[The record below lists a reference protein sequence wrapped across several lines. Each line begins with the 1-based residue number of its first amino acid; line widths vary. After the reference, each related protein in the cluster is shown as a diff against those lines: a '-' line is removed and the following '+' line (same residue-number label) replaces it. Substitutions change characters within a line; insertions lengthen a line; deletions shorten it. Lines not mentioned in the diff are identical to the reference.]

1 MFVFTVWTI
10 HTPHIIVPPS
20 MLFVNGSPV
29 VEENTVRVDI
39 MATVPGASFMCELL
53 RKNSPSM
60 MADCEWWW
68 CLICEMIVNDEFLF
82 WIWHFMLLYVGS
94 NGTTTFTG
102 LAWGVYR
109 LKIVAS
115 ASGYNRSV
123 IRRRVVIPRDS
134 NYCTINLINDGVVVS
149 GNNLTVHFRGV
160 GPATG
165 FRCFVNRRTRFSC
178 EHLM

>member
-1 MFVFTVWTI
+1 MHFI
-10 HTPHIIVPPS
+10 
-20 MLFVNGSPV
+20 NGSPV
-29 VEENTVRVDI
+29 VEGNTVRVDV
-39 MATVPGASFMCELL
+39 MATVPEASFMCELL
-53 RKNSPSM
+53 RKNSSSM

-68 CLICEMIVNDEFLF
+68 CLICEIIVNDVLSMFLF

-109 LKIVAS
+109 PRIVAS
-115 ASGYNRSV
+115 ASGFNRSV

-134 NYCTINLINDGVVVS
+134 NYCTVNLINDGVVVS

-178 EHLM
+178 EHSM